1 MGRFDCGIV
10 GIDLGTTNTAIAY
23 YDEILKKGVCCS
35 NGEGSLVTASAVT
48 FLSRDE
54 VLIGNTARNNA
65 IISPEKTAIL
75 FKRQMGVKNEVMQ
88 VGDNFYSP
96 QQLSALVLRN
106 VVEDAEEELEKAITD
121 VVITVPAYFGVNR
134 RKATIEAGEIAGLNV
149 MGILD
154 EPSAVVYYTDS
165 IKSLDGN
172 TCLVFDLGGGTL
184 DIVVVQVTKNSINE
198 KVIDG
203 DLSLGGND
211 WDVELL
217 GYIRE
222 KYFKGKHLDKDTE
235 QELMIKIE
243 MAKKHL
249 SEKTEIKFGV
259 SNRKG
264 RIDVTLTRQEFDK
277 CTRHLREEVR
287 NVLCRVQRKMK
298 EKNLDKLDM
307 IILAGGATR
316 MPQIRELLEEMFPG
330 KKISAKDVDCAV
342 ANGAAIYAKMLWTK
356 EKTRTCYQIDCSGIK
371 KLNNIAGRS
380 YGIAAYSHE
389 TGEKGIRNIIFQ
401 NSELPAVNEYIFK
414 TKIKNQ
420 KKARLEIFESNEDSD
435 RVDFLNAVKIGEC
448 ILNIN
453 NDLPEGSPVHVLFEL
468 DENGLLYIKGYEQSG
483 ETEIETWIQTGGI
496 LKKKTFKLT
505 ESEMPIC

>member
-48 FLSRDE
+48 FLPRDD
-54 VLIGNTARNNA
+54 VLVGNTARNNA
-65 IISPEKTAIL
+65 IISPEITATL
-75 FKRQMGVKNEVMQ
+75 FKRQMGVKNKVMQ
-88 VGDNFYSP
+88 VGDNIYSP
-96 QQLSALVLRN
+96 QQLSAFVLRN
-106 VVEDAEEELEKAITD
+106 VVEDAEEELEKKITD

-165 IKSLDGN
+165 FKSLDGK

-184 DIVVVQVTKNSINE
+184 DIVVARVTESSINE
-198 KVIDG
+198 IVIDG
-203 DLSLGGND
+203 DLSLGGSD

-217 GYIRE
+217 KYIRE
-222 KYFKGKHLDKDTE
+222 KCLSGNHLDKDIE
-235 QELMIKIE
+235 QELMIKTE

-249 SEKTEIKFGV
+249 SEKIETQFGV
-259 SNRKG
+259 STREG
-264 RIDVTLTRQEFDK
+264 RINVTLTRQEFDK

-298 EKNLDKLDM
+298 EKNVDKLDM
-307 IILAGGATR
+307 IILSGGATR

-330 KKISAKDVDCAV
+330 KRISARDVDCAV
-342 ANGAAIYAKMLWTK
+342 ANGAAIYAKLLRTK
-356 EKTRTCYQIDCSGIK
+356 EKIRTSCQVDCPNIK
-371 KLNNIAGRS
+371 KLNNITGRS
-380 YGIAAYSHE
+380 YGIVVYSYE
-389 TGEKGIRNIIFQ
+389 TRGKEIRNIIFQ
-401 NSELPAVNEYIFK
+401 NSELPVVNERIFK

-420 KKARLEIFESNEDSD
+420 KEARLEIFENDEDSD
-435 RVDFLNAVKIGEC
+435 KVNLLNAVKIGEC

-453 NDLPEGSPVHVLFEL
+453 GNLPKGSPIHVLFKL
-468 DENGLLYIKGYEQSG
+468 DENGLLYVNGYEQSG
-483 ETEIETWIQTGGI
+483 ETEIETWIQTEGI
-496 LKKKTFKLT
+496 LMENVFRLT
-505 ESEMPIC
+505 ENEMPIS